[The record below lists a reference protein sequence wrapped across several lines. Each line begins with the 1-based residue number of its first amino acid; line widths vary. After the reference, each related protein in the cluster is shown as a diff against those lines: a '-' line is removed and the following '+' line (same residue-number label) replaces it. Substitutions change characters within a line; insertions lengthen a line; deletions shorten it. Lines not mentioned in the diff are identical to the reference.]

1 MEKLTLYEL
10 NLLVR
15 QAVEASLTG
24 EYWVESELAE
34 IREVGGNCYMELV
47 QKGLDGNT
55 PVAKASAKCWRSTWG
70 LVKGCF
76 ENVTG
81 CKLSTGMKILVK
93 VYAQF
98 HELYGFSLIVTDI
111 DPVFTLGDM
120 ERKRREIIRVL
131 TEEGVIDLNKELRL
145 PLFTQNIAV
154 ISSEN
159 AAGYG
164 DFCNHLESNIYGFKF
179 NVALF
184 SAVMQGERIES
195 SVIDALERIYQQI
208 DLFDC
213 VVIIRGGG
221 ATSDLSGFDSLL
233 LAENVANFPLPV
245 ITGIG
250 HERDQT
256 VLDMIAHTRVKTP
269 TAAAALLIDNLKNVS
284 DYIFEMQD
292 NIIRAV
298 ECRMEMEKLRVARLS
313 DKLHSASKSALF
325 AFNVTLDNIA
335 LQLHSAEKTVLR
347 RLQTSLSQLDY
358 MERRIEN
365 LNPEV
370 MLRRGFSITFRNGKI
385 VRDIDTLH
393 SGDVIETRLYK
404 GAVKSRVEK

>member
-15 QAVEASLTG
+15 QAIERSLPDD
-24 EYWVESELAE
+24 YWVEAELAE
-34 IREVGGNCYMELV
+34 IREVGGNCYMEFI

-55 PVAKASAKCWRSTWG
+55 PVAKASAKCWRSTWRQ
-70 LVKGCF
+70 LKTSF
-76 ENVTG
+76 ENVTERT
-81 CKLSTGMKILVK
+81 LSAGMKILVK
-93 VYAQF
+93 AYPQF
-98 HELYGFSLIVTDI
+98 HELYGYSLIVTDI

-131 TEEGVIDLNKELRL
+131 IEEGVIDLNKEL
-145 PLFTQNIAV
+145 PLSAFAQNIAV
-154 ISSEN
+154 ISAKN

-164 DFCNHLESNIYGFKF
+164 DFCNQLEHNLYGFKF
-179 NVALF
+179 NVVLF
-184 SAVMQGERIES
+184 EAVMQGEKIES
-195 SVIDALERIYQQI
+195 SIIDALNRIYARK
-208 DLFDC
+208 DSFDC

-269 TAAAALLIDNLKNVS
+269 TAAAALLIDNLKTVS
-284 DYIFEMQD
+284 DYITEMQD
-292 NIIRAV
+292 RIIRSV
-298 ECRMEMEKLRVARLS
+298 TMRMEREKLRVGRLS
-313 DKLHSASKSALF
+313 EKLNAASKATLF
-325 AFNVTLDNIA
+325 AHVVALDNIA
-335 LQLHSAEKTVLR
+335 LRLNSAKKSLIQ
-347 RLQTSLSQLDY
+347 RLQSYLSQLDI

-365 LNPEV
+365 LNPSL
-370 MLRRGFSITFRNGKI
+370 MLKRGFSITFHNGKI
-385 VRDIDTLH
+385 VRDIDMLH
-393 SGDVIETRLYK
+393 KGDEIETRLYR
-404 GAVKSRVEK
+404 GTVKSKVN